1 MWKAKRGGD
10 HLTRSFPKSRKAS
23 KNESLVSVALMF
35 YFLQLGHFLGDCDQG
50 VRSRLSDGLIS
61 YLSRSVAS
69 ITLCN
74 GDTVLFSCS
83 GIAMERQGRHLTRFL
98 TSASLVRALNGTNKD
113 HDDLKIEVRH
123 EGNEVYMGW
132 MAEFD
137 LDRNFAVVN
146 VHAFL
151 ENVQVGSFQP
161 ALEILPH
168 GELLIV
174 IGRGVSGEIMTKNVE
189 FNGDSR
195 VSEDDEDLDCKIS
208 EAWDGGPLLSVDGK
222 VVGMN
227 LFLTTRKAVF
237 LPWGTILK
245 HLEHYWTSQQKKTG
259 LARFAVRPTCVKS
272 NSHPEAVHGDL
283 LNQEQLDLDSMGYPK
298 LPSSML
304 GAGMILV
311 DTFEETFGD
320 IHGEGVWRKFSKSA
334 SNINCNV
341 VALASFNGEKRYFA
355 CTGFFIEW
363 NGSTVILTSASLV
376 RNSGDENKIVE
387 NLRIEVLL
395 NNQYREG
402 TLLHYSLHYNVAL
415 VSVKDYP
422 ALRPSNT
429 LLRWKKDFK
438 VVAVGRCFKSGMLMA
453 TSGDMVS
460 WTGTLDRDFLVTSTC
475 KITKAILYFFI
486 PIFSCLDG
494 DVIGM
499 NFYDKRI
506 GTPFLL
512 LVDIYKILASF
523 ETKSELGEV
532 GNDSDPSGALFWK
545 MDEDNKTKLNR
556 WPVPMPRWRNPDYVD
571 EDKSDDDD
579 EVFDHKSGRAPP
591 MDGYFKGK
599 KLMLF
604 RCSHALDWSHNLHII
619 ACFGWQK

>member
-1 MWKAKRGGD
+1 MRKAKRGGD

-23 KNESLVSVALMF
+23 KNESLVS
-35 YFLQLGHFLGDCDQG
+35 GRFLGDCDQS

-74 GDTVLFSCS
+74 VLFSCS
-83 GIAMERQGRHLTRFL
+83 GIAMERQGRYHTRFL

-123 EGNEVYMGW
+123 EGNEVYMGG

-137 LDRNFAVVN
+137 LDRNFAVVD

-168 GELLIV
+168 GELLVV
-174 IGRGVSGEIMTKNVE
+174 IGRGVSGEIMAKNVE
-189 FNGDSR
+189 LDGDSR

-208 EAWDGGPLLSVDGK
+208 ETWEGGPLLSVDGK

-227 LFLTTRKAVF
+227 LFLTTRRAVF

-245 HLEHYWTSQQKKTG
+245 HLEHYWISQQKKTG
-259 LARFAVRPTCVKS
+259 LARSKTSKVYRFAGRPTCVKS
-272 NSHPEAVHGDL
+272 NSHPEVHGDL

-334 SNINCNV
+334 SNINRNV
-341 VALASFNGEKRYFA
+341 VALASFNGILHARV
-355 CTGFFIEW
+355 FFIEW
-363 NGSTVILTSASLV
+363 NGSTIILTSASLV

-395 NNQYREG
+395 NSQCREG
-402 TLLHYSLHYNVAL
+402 TLQHYSLHYNVAL
-415 VSVKDYP
+415 VSVKDYR

-429 LLRWKKDFK
+429 LLHWKKDFE
-438 VVAVGRCFKSGMLMA
+438 VAAVGRCFKSGALMA
-453 TSGDMVS
+453 TTGELVS
-460 WTGTLDRDFLVTSTC
+460 WTGTLDCDFLTTSTC
-475 KITKAILYFFI
+475 KITKAGIGGPLVT
-486 PIFSCLDG
+486 LDG

-512 LVDIYKILASF
+512 LVDIYKILVSF

-532 GNDSDPSGALFWK
+532 GNDRHPSGAPFWK
-545 MDEDNKTKLNR
+545 MDEDDKTKLNM

-579 EVFDHKSGRAPP
+579 DEVFDPESGRVPP
-591 MDGYFKGK
+591 KYGYFKGK

-604 RCSHALDWSHNLHII
+604 
-619 ACFGWQK
+619 

>member
-1 MWKAKRGGD
+1 MRKAKRGGD

-23 KNESLVSVALMF
+23 KNESLVS
-35 YFLQLGHFLGDCDQG
+35 GRFLGDCDQS

-74 GDTVLFSCS
+74 GETVLFSCS
-83 GIAMERQGRHLTRFL
+83 GIAMERQGRYHTRFL

-123 EGNEVYMGW
+123 EGNEVYMGG

-137 LDRNFAVVN
+137 LDRNFAVVD

-168 GELLIV
+168 GELLVV
-174 IGRGVSGEIMTKNVE
+174 IGRGVSGEIMAKNVE
-189 FNGDSR
+189 LDGDSR

-208 EAWDGGPLLSVDGK
+208 ETWEGGPLLSVDGK

-227 LFLTTRKAVF
+227 LFLTTRRAVF

-245 HLEHYWTSQQKKTG
+245 HLEHYWISQQKKTG
-259 LARFAVRPTCVKS
+259 LARFAGRPTCVKS
-272 NSHPEAVHGDL
+272 NSHPEVHGDL

-334 SNINCNV
+334 SNINRNV

-355 CTGFFIEW
+355 CTGFF
-363 NGSTVILTSASLV
+363 
-376 RNSGDENKIVE
+376 
-387 NLRIEVLL
+387 
-395 NNQYREG
+395 Y
-402 TLLHYSLHYNVAL
+402 
-415 VSVKDYP
+415 
-422 ALRPSNT
+422 
-429 LLRWKKDFK
+429 
-438 VVAVGRCFKSGMLMA
+438 
-453 TSGDMVS
+453 
-460 WTGTLDRDFLVTSTC
+460 
-475 KITKAILYFFI
+475 
-486 PIFSCLDG
+486 
-494 DVIGM
+494 
-499 NFYDKRI
+499 
-506 GTPFLL
+506 
-512 LVDIYKILASF
+512 
-523 ETKSELGEV
+523 
-532 GNDSDPSGALFWK
+532 
-545 MDEDNKTKLNR
+545 
-556 WPVPMPRWRNPDYVD
+556 
-571 EDKSDDDD
+571 
-579 EVFDHKSGRAPP
+579 
-591 MDGYFKGK
+591 
-599 KLMLF
+599 
-604 RCSHALDWSHNLHII
+604 
-619 ACFGWQK
+619 